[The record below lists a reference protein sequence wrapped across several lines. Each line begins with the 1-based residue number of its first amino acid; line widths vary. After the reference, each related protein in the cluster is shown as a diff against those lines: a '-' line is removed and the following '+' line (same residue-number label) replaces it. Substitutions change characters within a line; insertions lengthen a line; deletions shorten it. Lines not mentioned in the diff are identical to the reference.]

1 MIQDLS
7 IVSFSDKNYYKKL
20 VKSIRNSG
28 YCILKDYICI
38 ADLKKLDDFCNL
50 AVSNPNNLAEEYL
63 NGKLAS
69 LEISLD
75 EDSNSISYLIKQKI
89 KKIIKYN
96 SLHPKR
102 KFNHKLKNQFQS
114 ILSINKLEDLI
125 KKLKYDLYY
134 STYNEKRVYITLDNK
149 FTSHSAQSPHFD
161 WRPSLKSMIYLDDCE
176 EINKGGLHYLP
187 KSHKNNLNLI
197 GSKRLNGLFP
207 GKNDADSYSKKFL
220 KKKIKFNYCGAKR
233 GSILFFNT
241 DGFHF
246 QGQNSQIKFNRII
259 RIHSYIHKLNLK
271 K

>member
-7 IVSFSDKNYYKKL
+7 IVNYSDKNYYKKL
-20 VKSIRNSG
+20 LDSIRESG
-28 YCILKDYICI
+28 YCILEDYICI
-38 ADLKKLDDFCNL
+38 SDLKKLDEFCNQAISSPNQL
-50 AVSNPNNLAEEYL
+50 ADEYI

-69 LEISLD
+69 VQISI
-75 EDSNSISYLIKQKI
+75 EKDSNSISYLIKEKI

-125 KKLKYDLYY
+125 KKLKYNLYY
-134 STYNEKRVYITLDNK
+134 STYEEKQVYITLDNK
-149 FTSHSAQSPHFD
+149 FTSHSAQRPHFD
-161 WRPSLKSMIYLDDCE
+161 WRPALKSMIYLDDCKE
-176 EINKGGLHYLP
+176 KNEGGLHYLP
-187 KSHKNNLNLI
+187 QSHKKNLNLI
-197 GSKRLNGLFP
+197 YSKRLNGLLP
-207 GKNDADSYSKKFL
+207 GKNDAESYSKEFL
-220 KKKIKFNYCGAKR
+220 KKKSKFNYCGAKR

-259 RIHSYIHKLNLK
+259 RIHSYIHKLNLNR
-271 K
+271 